1 LLAMIRFY
9 DFYGLLIAS
18 IFITDTSAIA
28 SRFTITPKKIIA
40 NFAVAD
46 IDQFLTD
53 ASRTLT

>member
-1 LLAMIRFY
+1 MIRFY